1 MRTLSSAL
9 VVLAMIAVSGCPA
22 KATKDDCAKACDN
35 VSKLYLGAVDRQSG
49 SNDVLSKMGEA
60 GAKMARDMAA
70 LQLDFLRQEC
80 EQECNERAT
89 RDLTECLSSAKTS
102 EDLEKCN

>member
-9 VVLAMIAVSGCPA
+9 LLIAAIAVGGCPA
-22 KATKDDCAKACDN
+22 KATKDDCTQACEN
-35 VSKLYLGAVDRQSG
+35 VSKLYLGAVEQQS
-49 SNDVLSKMGEA
+49 SSDEVLGKMGEA

-89 RDLTECLSSAKTS
+89 RDLTECLSSAKTP

>member
-9 VVLAMIAVSGCPA
+9 VLLVAIAIGGCPA

-35 VSKLYLGAVDRQSG
+35 VNRLYLGAVEQQSG

-60 GAKMARDMAA
+60 GAKMAKDMAS

-80 EQECNERAT
+80 QQECLERAT
-89 RDLTECLSSAKTS
+89 KDLTECLSNAKTP
-102 EDLEKCN
+102 EDLEKCE